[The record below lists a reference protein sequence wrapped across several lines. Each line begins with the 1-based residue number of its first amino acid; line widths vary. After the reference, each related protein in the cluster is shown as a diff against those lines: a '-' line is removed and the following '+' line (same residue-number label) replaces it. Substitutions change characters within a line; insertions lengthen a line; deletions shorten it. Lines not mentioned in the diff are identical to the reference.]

1 MLNESKNA
9 DNSIFTTWDWSHDK
23 EQNKLAVPYTQ
34 GDPIPEILKPHFFE
48 DKTVPDLVKDYDVI
62 GFDTDNTLVK
72 YNIKNLARLLIE
84 SYLTELNESFG
95 YPASILDFDYD
106 KHT

>member
-1 MLNESKNA
+1 
-9 DNSIFTTWDWSHDK
+9 
-23 EQNKLAVPYTQ
+23 
-34 GDPIPEILKPHFFE
+34 
-48 DKTVPDLVKDYDVI
+48 VI